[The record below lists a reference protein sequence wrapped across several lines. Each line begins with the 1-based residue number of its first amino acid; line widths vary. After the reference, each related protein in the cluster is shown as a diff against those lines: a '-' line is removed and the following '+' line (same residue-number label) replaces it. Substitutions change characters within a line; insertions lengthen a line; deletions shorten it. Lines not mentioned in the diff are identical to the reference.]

1 MSAADGPVAGFCQ
14 MLHDL
19 RELRGGLDDSRLRSY
34 ERMLAEAVQAQCREH
49 DGYDPGDDRR
59 VQWAREVMAAARR
72 GEYKARALAELEALV
87 EYLLGPPKR
96 VLCGKDLG
104 AGE

>member
-1 MSAADGPVAGFCQ
+1 
-14 MLHDL
+14 
-19 RELRGGLDDSRLRSY
+19 
-34 ERMLAEAVQAQCREH
+34 
-49 DGYDPGDDRR
+49 
-59 VQWAREVMAAARR
+59 VMAAARR